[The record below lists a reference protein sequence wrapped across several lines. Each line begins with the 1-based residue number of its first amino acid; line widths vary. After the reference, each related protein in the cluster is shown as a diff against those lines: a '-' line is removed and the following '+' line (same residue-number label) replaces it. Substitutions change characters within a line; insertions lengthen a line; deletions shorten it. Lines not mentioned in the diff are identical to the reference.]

1 MDGVGKKNHL
11 ASKIPRLSPFFSIM
25 IKNMAFLNFCQ
36 KKEGGGG
43 YKHHIKCF
51 MVETMTWLKCVTN
64 DHGYATFVIRC
75 H

>member
-1 MDGVGKKNHL
+1 MKTGLVYNRGVNRKSGVQAWGEDPKVVDGVGKKNHL

-43 YKHHIKCF
+43 IQTSY
-51 MVETMTWLKCVTN
+51 
-64 DHGYATFVIRC
+64 
-75 H
+75 